1 MSDETVNETEETEAT
16 EEAAPVEEAA
26 QGAVV
31 PEPEVEEVP
40 AAAEAVAEAPLEEA
54 EPTEPAAEAP
64 AAEAPAPEAPA
75 AEAPAEEAP
84 AEEAPAEEAP
94 AEEAPA
100 EETAAAAAAPA
111 ALVRKKKQKRLPRP
125 LRRQRTKA
133 KREKSAERKPITRLS
148 KPEHAR
154 GRRQE
159 RQGMVVSASA
169 DKTIVV
175 RVDVAKVHPIYKK
188 VVKRSSRFH
197 AHDEENQAKVGDVV
211 RIVETRPI
219 SRLKRWRLQEI
230 VEAAK

>member
-1 MSDETVNETEETEAT
+1 MSDETVNENEETEAT
-16 EEAAPVEEAA
+16 DEAAQVEEAT
-26 QGAVV
+26 QDAVV
-31 PEPEVEEVP
+31 PEVEEVP
-40 AAAEAVAEAPLEEA
+40 AGAEAVAEASLEEA
-54 EPTEPAAEAP
+54 EPTEVVDEAP
-64 AAEAPAPEAPA
+64 AGEAPTDETPA
-75 AEAPAEEAP
+75 DGASPGEAPAEEP
-84 AEEAPAEEAP
+84 QVEEAAAEV
-94 AEEAPA
+94 
-100 EETAAAAAAPA
+100 AAPA
-111 ALVRKKKQKRLPRP
+111 APVRKKKHKRLPRP

-133 KREKSAERKPITRLS
+133 KREKPAERKPITRLP

-175 RVDVAKVHPIYKK
+175 RVDVAKVHPRYKK

-197 AHDEENQAKVGDVV
+197 AHDEENKAKVGDVV
-211 RIVETRPI
+211 RIVETRPL